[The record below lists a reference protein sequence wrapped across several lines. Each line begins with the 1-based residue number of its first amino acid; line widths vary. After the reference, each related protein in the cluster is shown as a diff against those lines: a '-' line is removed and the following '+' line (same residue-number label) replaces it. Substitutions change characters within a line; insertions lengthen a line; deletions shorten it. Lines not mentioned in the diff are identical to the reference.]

1 MNTSEI
7 EMYSIIDRTVLKE
20 EEDFEISA
28 SINELLGNLE
38 IDCRIPSNRKV
49 NLHLHSTAKSNVFGQ
64 EFCDSGAR
72 FEIPLQPLK
81 SDSFTLE
88 VSDENGIP
96 LSRYRIMR
104 SYC

>member
-1 MNTSEI
+1 
-7 EMYSIIDRTVLKE
+7 MYCIIDSTILKE

-38 IDCRIPSNRKV
+38 IDCKLPLDRKITL
-49 NLHLHSTAKSNVFGQ
+49 NLHSNTKNNVLGQ
-64 EFCDSGAR
+64 QSYDSGSR
-72 FEIPLQPLK
+72 VEIPLQPLK

-96 LSRYRIMR
+96 LSRFRIMR

>member
-1 MNTSEI
+1 
-7 EMYSIIDRTVLKE
+7 MYCIIDRTVLKE

-38 IDCRIPSNRKV
+38 IDCKLPSDRKV
-49 NLHLHSTAKSNVFGQ
+49 NLNLHSNTKSNVFGKQ
-64 EFCDSGAR
+64 FCESGGKI
-72 FEIPLQPLK
+72 EIPLQPLK

-96 LSRYRIMR
+96 LSRFRIMR

>member
-1 MNTSEI
+1 
-7 EMYSIIDRTVLKE
+7 MYCIIDSTILKE

-38 IDCRIPSNRKV
+38 IDCKLPTDRKITL
-49 NLHLHSTAKSNVFGQ
+49 NLHSNTKNNVLGQ
-64 EFCDSGAR
+64 QSCDSGSR
-72 FEIPLQPLK
+72 IEIPLQPLK